1 MKIGQ
6 IVMLVGCDNF
16 MPPLGAVGEIVGA
29 LDSFNDHEVL
39 FYKYPCPVEEITGGI
54 PAKWLMPLKDD
65 SIDIAQIKTECIE
78 A

>member
-29 LDSFNDHEVL
+29 LDSFNDHEVM
-39 FYKYPCPVEEITGGI
+39 FHKYPCPVCEITWEI
-54 PAKWLMPLKDD
+54 PAKWLMPLKDETV
-65 SIDIAQIKTECIE
+65 STEEIRAISVE